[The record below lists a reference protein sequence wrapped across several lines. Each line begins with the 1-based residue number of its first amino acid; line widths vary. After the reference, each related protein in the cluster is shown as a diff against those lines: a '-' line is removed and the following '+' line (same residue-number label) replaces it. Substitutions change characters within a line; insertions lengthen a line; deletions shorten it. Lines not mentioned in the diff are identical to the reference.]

1 MPALLEVPARA
12 ASRSIP
18 QKVFEQ
24 LTFEIIVMQ
33 IILGLALGAIYVILA
48 SGLSIIYGL
57 LDVLNFAHGTFFM
70 LGAYAVYVAV
80 SALGNFWL
88 GIVFAVI
95 AVALI
100 GGLFEIT
107 LLKRLYGTEPI
118 YPLLL
123 CFGLAIFVPDIVKLS
138 FGLIGK
144 VVDYPWALQ
153 GATFV
158 GGFILPKYRM
168 FLIVLMVAVLIGL
181 YFFMNSSSMG
191 IIIRAATRDRLM
203 VNCLGINVSRIWTV
217 GFTLGVGLAAL
228 AGVVAAPMAQTI
240 PNMGDEMTVECFVV
254 VVIGGL
260 GSISGAVLGGLI
272 LGQVVSFVSLLA
284 PDWSNAAIFITMAI
298 ILILRPRGLFG
309 EEGRA

>member
-1 MPALLEVPARA
+1 MEI
-12 ASRSIP
+12 SWD
-18 QKVFEQ
+18 
-24 LTFEIIVMQ
+24 IIVMQ
-33 IILGLALGAIYVILA
+33 VILGLALGAIYVILA
-48 SGLSIIYGL
+48 SGLSIIFGL
-57 LDVLNFAHGTFFM
+57 LDVLNFAHGTFYM
-70 LGAYAVYVAV
+70 LGAYAVFVAA
-80 SALGNFWL
+80 SIFGSFWI

-107 LLKRLYGTEPI
+107 LLKKLYGTEPI

-123 CFGLAIFVPDIVKLS
+123 CFSFAIFMPDIIKLI

-144 VVDYPWALQ
+144 VVDYPGFLR
-153 GATFV
+153 GAMFA
-158 GGFILPKYRM
+158 GGLILPKYRM
-168 FLIVLMVAVLIGL
+168 FLIALMVVVLIGL
-181 YFFMNSSSMG
+181 YIFMNRSSMG
-191 IIIRAATRDRLM
+191 VIIRAATRDRLM
-203 VNCLGINVSRIWTV
+203 VNCLGINVSRVWTV
-217 GFTLGVGLAAL
+217 GFMLGVGLAAL
-228 AGVVAAPMAQTI
+228 AGVVAAPMVQTI

-260 GSISGAVLGGLI
+260 GSIGGAVLGGLI

-284 PDWSNAAIFITMAI
+284 PDWSNASIFITMAI